1 MPCRDEAAGAI
12 RRLVFCGCA
21 RPALVDCGHDAHRA
35 VVLLAACTAPAF
47 AGRFSVAP
55 IRVDFTPGVRIGAV
69 TVTSEDDHPLVFR
82 NSPSV
87 WTQNAEGGDVYT
99 PTSDL
104 VVTPPLLRVEPSEPQ
119 ASCASARLREPGDVE
134 RSYRVFLEEQAPANA
149 EGAGASI
156 AVVIKFG
163 VPVFVAPRTE
173 HVAGSAEVVAH
184 APRKLTLQVSN
195 TGNVHFNVET
205 IAANGVAL
213 KDVSSWYL
221 LAGTTRRYELAIPPE
236 ACVGS
241 ALELR
246 IQTTRTVLAAS
257 TAASDV
263 CQP

>member
-1 MPCRDEAAGAI
+1 MMRI
-12 RRLVFCGCA
+12 
-21 RPALVDCGHDAHRA
+21 ALLC
-35 VVLLAACTAPAF
+35 LLAAWTVPVF

-69 TVTSEDDHPLVFR
+69 TVTSEDDHPLVFK
-82 NSPSV
+82 NTPSA
-87 WTQNAEGGDVYT
+87 WTQNADGGDVYT

-104 VVTPPLLRVEPSEPQ
+104 VVTPPLLRVAPTEPKIV
-119 ASCASARLREPGDVE
+119 RIGTLREPGDVE
-134 RSYRVFLEEQAPANA
+134 RSYRVFLEEQAPANP

-163 VPVFVAPRTE
+163 VPVFVAPRQE
-173 HVAGSAEVVAH
+173 HVAGTAETVAH
-184 APRKLTLQVSN
+184 AARKLTLLVRN

-205 IAANGVAL
+205 ITANSVAL

-221 LAGTTRRYELAIPPE
+221 LAGTARRYELAIPAQ
-236 ACVGS
+236 ACTGP

-257 TAASDV
+257 VAAGDV
-263 CQP
+263 CPP